1 MTLGEIQALLEDMI
15 RSGVD
20 AASLSVELSE
30 EDLKKLEAEV
40 MDAIPVVAEG
50 EPGTYPLDV
59 PHRMALAL
67 VAIAMGATLEYN
79 LETGDITGP
88 DTGR

>member
-20 AASLSVELSE
+20 AASLSGELSE